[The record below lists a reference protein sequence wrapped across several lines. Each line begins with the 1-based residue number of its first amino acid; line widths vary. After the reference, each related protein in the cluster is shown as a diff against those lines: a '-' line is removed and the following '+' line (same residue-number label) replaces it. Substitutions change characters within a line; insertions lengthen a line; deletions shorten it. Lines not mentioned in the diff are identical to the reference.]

1 MWDVLVRTPLGTSS
15 RRKFSHAL
23 ATFIVVLFGYI
34 FLASPTA
41 AAADATWD
49 GDTLTYDGRDYSQV
63 NQNDNFPADVK
74 ASPAIFRSV
83 DRSRTPNL
91 VHFVYF
97 APGTVQPK
105 AEQEAN
111 YVRYTLNPPNRYVNP
126 TPDPAR
132 TITIEPSDEVETAT
146 TDDGNLVNTCTI
158 DGIGWFVCPVMNG
171 IAEGMDFVYNRIRGF
186 LTVQPITTSLD
197 NPIYRIWNYSR
208 DLANIAFVIGFMVII
223 YSYLVGGGFNGY
235 EIRKILPRLV
245 IAAILI
251 NISYLLCAVAV
262 DISNIAGYGVNQ
274 LFENVRDEVLP
285 GSTTSAGV
293 NWTSVTSFVL
303 AGGVGLTVGAL
314 VLPAAI
320 GGLTGLW
327 LMLATFLFG
336 AALLVMVTFLILA
349 ARQALIVILIA
360 VAPLAFAAFILPN
373 TEKWFE
379 KWRSLFFTLLVM
391 FPAFGAVFGGAQLA
405 GEVIIRTATTIE
417 QVILGLGV
425 LVAPLAITPLL
436 LKLGG
441 GVLNRFGGIVNNPR
455 KGLYDRYKN
464 HNNERRAEHLARW
477 QADNATMRREGT
489 FKRRKVPFT
498 RNKTMPAQLWRRSA
512 ARSYAQKNY
521 REGMKKLDEE
531 RGHNEWDAQHGKW
544 GGDNHQGRN
553 DVRSRITGRPVN
565 GYGNL
570 DEYKRRNEAFHD
582 NHHAHHDEHW
592 QKVLRSDSSLRGMV
606 TDTAMA
612 KGRAGVM
619 SGAIEAE
626 DDRSFQ
632 TALNT
637 DSAYANLRNMKVQT
651 SVDAGVADIQKQA
664 VEAAG
669 KLALSNTVSGS
680 RDLRKMKVETY
691 STEKQAE
698 TIENTLKKNA
708 EANWDYVSRTNESV
722 QNLRLEE
729 IKAGDQAKRVEEQW
743 NSLVENIVAK
753 GAAAPGVATSSAS
766 IANSIKGLR
775 QDIQLEAYVQDSA
788 KREAQAEM
796 SGLLKNDAQLRKY
809 AGGVAGEAG
818 ANRIYAKAKAEVV
831 SAYLEDVKHSRSLL
845 SEYSAKE
852 LIRLSQ
858 HGVDRSG
865 RNVASND
872 ALRDAAQ
879 QEILLTKGNNW
890 AFQKEKDYVAAKY
903 GMFYDEESTVLDAN
917 GEQVRYFKVKHDDMG
932 NALRNADG
940 SYQREAILTTSGTI
954 DQDRIDRNRD
964 VQQMFVDGVKNSKLK
979 IASISGT
986 DRSDMETGLFVQSGK
1001 QAIIRD
1007 TKDGKVKP
1015 DRWATMDYDEMM
1027 RTAQLLRENGPEGMR
1042 QQIGEERLQ
1051 AMKANIETALTD
1063 PRLNVH
1069 IEDRQKV
1076 VLEAIQRYADAGTAD
1091 LSDAELIRIEGA
1103 DSKIPTEYN
1112 YLEPYE
1118 WTSPKG
1124 PIPPSNP

>member
-1 MWDVLVRTPLGTSS
+1 MWDVLVRTPLGTQS
-15 RRKFSHAL
+15 RRKFSHVL
-23 ATFIVVLFGYI
+23 ATFIVAVFGYI
-34 FLASPTA
+34 FLTSPTA
-41 AAADATWD
+41 AAVDANWD
-49 GDTLTYDGRDYSQV
+49 GDTLSYDGRTYAQV
-63 NQNDNFPADVK
+63 DSDDAFPADVK
-74 ASPAIFRSV
+74 ASPAIYQSV
-83 DRSRTPNL
+83 DGTQTPNL
-91 VHFVYF
+91 VHFVFF
-97 APGTVQPK
+97 APGTTD
-105 AEQEAN
+105 ARSENEAT
-111 YVRYTLNPPNRYVNP
+111 YVRYTLNPPNRYINP
-126 TPDPAR
+126 TPADGQ
-132 TITIEPSDEVETAT
+132 TITVIPGGEVVDN
-146 TDDGNLVNTCTI
+146 DDGTFSNECMV
-158 DGIGWFVCPVMNG
+158 DGIGWVVCPVMNG
-171 IAEGMDFVYNRIRGF
+171 VAEGMDLVYGLISNF
-186 LTVQPITTSLD
+186 LEVQPITTSIN
-197 NPIYRIWNYSR
+197 NPIYRIWTYAR

-223 YSYLVGGGFNGY
+223 YSYLVGGGFNAY

-251 NISYLLCAVAV
+251 NVSYLICAVAV

-274 LFENVRDEVLP
+274 LFETVRDDVLS
-285 GSTTSAGV
+285 GASSAGSDIDWK
-293 NWTSVTSFVL
+293 NVTAWVL
-303 AGGVGLTVGAL
+303 AGGTGAVVGGIALTTAVGG
-314 VLPAAI
+314 AAA
-320 GGLTGLW
+320 GLW
-327 LMLATFLFG
+327 FLLAPFLLG

-379 KWRSLFFTLLVM
+379 RWRGIFFTMLIM

-405 GEVIIRTATTIE
+405 GEVIIRSASSIE
-417 QVILGLGV
+417 MVILGLGV
-425 LVAPLAITPLL
+425 MVAPLAITPLL

-441 GVLNRFGGIVNNPR
+441 GLLSRIGGVINNPQ

-464 HNNERRAEHLARW
+464 YNRDRLGEHVARNNAKNAELRRT
-477 QADNATMRREGT
+477 DGFGRRNIL
-489 FKRRKVPFT
+489 RRT
-498 RNKTMPAQLWRRSA
+498 A
-512 ARSYAQKNY
+512 ARNYAKRNY

-531 RGHNEWDAQHGKW
+531 KAQNEWDAQHGRY
-544 GGDNHQGRN
+544 GGDNHQARDG
-553 DVRSRITGRPVN
+553 VRSRITGRPIS

-570 DEYKRRNEAFHD
+570 DEYKRRNSTFHD

-592 QKVLRSDSSLRGMV
+592 QEILRSDSALRGMV
-606 TDTAMA
+606 TDTAMT
-612 KGRAGVM
+612 KGRADVM
-619 SGAIEAE
+619 SGAIEAQDE
-626 DDRSFQ
+626 RSFQ

-637 DSAYANLRNMKVQT
+637 DASYANLRSMKVQT
-651 SVDAGVADIQKQA
+651 SVDAGVADVQKQA
-664 VEAAG
+664 IEAAG
-669 KLALSNTVSGS
+669 KLALSNTVSGD
-680 RDLRKMKVETY
+680 RGLRKMKVETY
-691 STEKQAE
+691 STEKQSE
-698 TIENTLKKNA
+698 TIDNTLKKNA

-729 IKAGDQAKRVEEQW
+729 IRAGDKAKRVEEQW

-753 GAAAPGVATSSAS
+753 GAAAPGVAASSAS

-796 SGLLKNDAQLRKY
+796 SGLLKSDAQLRKY

-818 ANRIYAKAKAEVV
+818 ANRIYAKAKSEVV
-831 SAYLEDVKHSRSLL
+831 SAYLDDVKNSRSLL

-858 HGVDRSG
+858 QGIDRSG
-865 RNVASND
+865 KNVAKND

-903 GMFYDEESTVLDAN
+903 GMLYDEESAVTDASGN
-917 GEQVRYFKVKHDDMG
+917 QVRYFKVKHDAAG
-932 NALRNADG
+932 NALKNADG
-940 SYQREAILTTSGTI
+940 SYQREAILDSSGNI

-1007 TKDGKVKP
+1007 TKDGKVKA
-1015 DRWATMDYDEMM
+1015 DRWASMDYDEMM
-1027 RTAQLLRENGPEGMR
+1027 RTAQLLRENGPDGMR

-1076 VLEAIQRYADAGTAD
+1076 VLEAIQRYADLGTRDLTDAD
-1091 LSDAELIRIEGA
+1091 RLAAEGTN
-1103 DSKIPTEYN
+1103 SKIPTEYD

-1124 PIPPSNP
+1124 P